1 MNVNAFHIVLKYFH
15 IWVPYHTTK
24 LVEFGAVSHLFPF
37 IPAALTYFT
46 LSRQS
51 ENVFLLLLDSSY
63 QKQFSKHSQSSSD
76 QGPTSQI
83 LN

>member
-51 ENVFLLLLDSSY
+51 ENVFLLLLDS
-63 QKQFSKHSQSSSD
+63 F
-76 QGPTSQI
+76 PTRNNSPSTHRVH
-83 LN
+83 LTKDLHHRS